1 MSSYRLVMTPTTKRA
16 CYNPATGR
24 AVYMEVNDDS
34 DDPTP
39 DDPVAPEIPPEEPE
53 DPVAPPPPDDPEP
66 EPEPEP
72 EPTEHVLET
81 SQRMTGGIQFVCET
95 IFDEATFTKAD
106 VYPSLLDER
115 HDVAWVASGDTLAS
129 ARWDVVAARPK
140 FRYTQGAI
148 FVPVMPGYGF

>member
-24 AVYMEVNDDS
+24 AVYMEVSDDS

-39 DDPVAPEIPPEEPE
+39 DDPVAPVIPEEEPE
-53 DPVAPPPPDDPEP
+53 DPVAPPPPDD
-66 EPEPEP
+66 PEPEP

-140 FRYTQGAI
+140 WRYTQGAI

>member
-24 AVYMEVNDDS
+24 AVYMEVSDDS

-39 DDPVAPEIPPEEPE
+39 DDPVAPVIPEEEPE
-53 DPVAPPPPDDPEP
+53 DPVAPPPPDD
-66 EPEPEP
+66 PEPEP

-95 IFDEATFTKAD
+95 IFDDATYTKAD
-106 VYPSLLDER
+106 VYPSLLNER
-115 HDVAWVASGDTLAS
+115 HAVAWAASGDTLAS
-129 ARWDVVAARPK
+129 ARWDVVAARLK
-140 FRYTQGAI
+140 FIYRPATVI
-148 FVPVMPGYGF
+148 VWPGWQPRADMM